1 MTTGKNKNK
10 QDIEAIIPHSGK
22 MCLIEQV
29 DWWDIDNIACR
40 TTSHRDLQNPLRLN
54 GELSAINLL
63 EYGAQAIAIHGGL
76 LSKAKI
82 HGFLA
87 AIRNAKIHI
96 ARIDTLDCEII
107 IKAKAEIK
115 TENGAVYEFVISA
128 DDKLLVE
135 ARATVINS

>member
-87 AIRNAKIHI
+87 AIRNAKLHI
-96 ARIDTLDCEII
+96 TRIDTLDCEII